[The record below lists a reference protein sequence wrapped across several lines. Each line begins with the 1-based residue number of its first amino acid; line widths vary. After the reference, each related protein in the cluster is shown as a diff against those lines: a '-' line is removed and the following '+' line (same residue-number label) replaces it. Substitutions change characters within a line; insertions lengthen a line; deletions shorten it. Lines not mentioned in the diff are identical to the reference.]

1 MFYPLERLINV
12 YDGFQRSYHIQGHS
26 LLLLQDNGRCYLLH
40 NRCPHQQAP
49 FSPSRGAHQAGGSQ
63 VNVSQGQLRCPVHG
77 MTFDLITG
85 KTSDG
90 CSQSLQFLSIVYE
103 GNQMGVD
110 L

>member
-1 MFYPLERLINV
+1 
-12 YDGFQRSYHIQGHS
+12 
-26 LLLLQDNGRCYLLH
+26 
-40 NRCPHQQAP
+40 
-49 FSPSRGAHQAGGSQ
+49 
-63 VNVSQGQLRCPVHG
+63 VSQGQLRCPVHG